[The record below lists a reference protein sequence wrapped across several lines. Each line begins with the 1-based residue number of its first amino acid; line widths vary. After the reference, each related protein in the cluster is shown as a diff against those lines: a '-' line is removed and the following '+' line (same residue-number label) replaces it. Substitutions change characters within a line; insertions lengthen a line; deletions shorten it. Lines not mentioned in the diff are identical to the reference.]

1 MIQGEDKDNL
11 KADLFHFQNIR
22 VVFFFHFGSNH
33 MVLRV
38 NCMVLSRRKVLRV
51 AIVLKASIL

>member
-22 VVFFFHFGSNH
+22 VVFFFT
-33 MVLRV
+33 
-38 NCMVLSRRKVLRV
+38 
-51 AIVLKASIL
+51 ILAVTTWC